1 MRLLKT
7 RTIIFFLL
15 YFFSATCVFSQQI
28 DSLFSEYS
36 KYSNKKDN
44 IPLCNTLLELLYKE
58 DCLEKQYYF
67 SEYTPEDSIKI
78 TIHYGIAEYY
88 FAKSNY
94 TESISNAELSLKKS
108 IENND
113 TLYTINNNNV
123 LSCCYQRIGNFD
135 KALESAQKSLFLSRL
150 SKDIENE
157 SSTLNNI
164 GTIYIYLKQPQKS
177 VIYLNDALKI
187 ERLLKREDKLA
198 TRLSNLAEA
207 YLMLNEPKKA
217 LSLITEA
224 ISIDKKAGRLNKVG
238 IRLSV
243 LGNIYNELSDY
254 KNAEKAY
261 KESIQIFEE
270 TKNMASMAISL
281 YQLGM
286 LKLNNNENNDA
297 INYLDRCKA
306 VSDSFNLTYMQ
317 AKALYGKY
325 KTYKNIGNNNL
336 ALSNLEEYLI
346 VNDSIFKM
354 EMQKQVANFQVQYEL
369 QEKVAQIAIN
379 EKMLK
384 RSQYISQILLIT
396 SISIVI
402 ICILLYLFARNK
414 QKYSKKLEEINNSKD
429 KLFSILSHDLKSPA
443 IAQKMII
450 ESTINN
456 IDNLK
461 DTELKKIFT
470 SLRDGSEAQL
480 SLIQNLK
487 EWANLQTRE
496 TKSTPVVFDLNTII
510 KDIISLYEISAKQKN
525 IDIKL
530 EIPDNCIVYADKQ
543 QISTVLRNLINNA
556 IKFSHEGMSVFI
568 TVKEKNSTVFVSIK
582 DNGIGLNEEQIKSI
596 FNLGKPIQRDGTKG
610 EKGSG
615 LGLLICID
623 ILKKNKSNLKIESQE
638 NKGTEMSFELQKP

>member
-1 MRLLKT
+1 MRLQKT
-7 RTIIFFLL
+7 SILFFLI
-15 YFFSATCVFSQQI
+15 YFFSATYVFSQQI

-36 KYSNKKDN
+36 KYSKKNDN
-44 IPLCNTLLELLYKE
+44 ISLCNTLSELLYK
-58 DCLEKQYYF
+58 DGHLEKQYYF
-67 SEYTPEDSIKI
+67 SKNTPEDSIKI
-78 TIHYGIAEYY
+78 TIHFGVAEYY
-88 FAKSNY
+88 FSISKYA
-94 TESISNAELSLKKS
+94 ESINNAELSLKIS

-113 TLYTINNNNV
+113 TLYTTLNYNL

-135 KALESAQKSLFLSRL
+135 KALETAQKSLFLARL
-150 SKDIENE
+150 SNDAENE

-164 GTIYIYLKQPQKS
+164 GTIYMYLKQPKKS
-177 VIYLNDALKI
+177 IIYLNDALKI
-187 ERLLKREDKLA
+187 DRLLKREDKIA
-198 TRLSNLAEA
+198 IRLSNLAEA
-207 YLMLNEPKKA
+207 HLMLKEPKEA

-224 ISIDKKAGRLNKVG
+224 INIDKKAGRQNKVG

-270 TKNMASMAISL
+270 TKNMPSMAISL

-286 LKLNNNENNDA
+286 LKLNNNENNEA
-297 INYLDRCKA
+297 INYLDRCKT

-317 AKALYGKY
+317 AKALHGKY

-354 EMQKQVANFQVQYEL
+354 EMQKQVANFEVQYEL
-369 QEKVAQIAIN
+369 QKKVAQIAIN

-384 RSQYISQILLIT
+384 RSQYITQILLVT

-429 KLFSILSHDLKSPA
+429 KLFSILSHDLKGPS

-450 ESTINN
+450 ENTINN

-470 SLRDGSEAQL
+470 SLRDASEAQL

-487 EWANLQTRE
+487 EWANLQIRE
-496 TKSTPVVFDLNTII
+496 TKSTPVIFELNTII

-525 IDIKL
+525 IDINL

-556 IKFSHEGMSVFI
+556 IKFSHEGIPIFI
-568 TVKEKNSTVFVSIK
+568 NVKEKNSTIFVSIK

-596 FNLGKPIQRDGTKG
+596 FNFGKPIQRDGTKG